1 METLAILGASS
12 QIAKD
17 LIRSLVRDG
26 QSSLLLYVRDCEAM
40 RAWLAGEFA
49 GQPHAPLRV
58 AGYDEYDTVPHDAVL
73 NFVGVGD
80 PQRAAQMGGDIFA
93 ITQQFDDLALAGLR
107 RHPQRRY
114 LFLSSGAAYGSD
126 FAAPASADMRA
137 TVAINALQPQDYYAV
152 AKLHA
157 ECKHRALPDLAI
169 TDLRVFNYFSRAQDM
184 AARFF
189 ITDMLRAIR
198 DGSVLHTAPGF
209 MVRDYLH
216 PQDFHQLVRR
226 VLDGPAANQ
235 ALDCYSAAPIA
246 KPELLALMQRRFG
259 LRYEIGETLPG
270 AIVNA
275 TGGKP
280 HYYSLNR
287 KAAELGYQ
295 PAFTSEKAITL
306 ESAIMLGR
314 PAVLDQ
320 IMDAK

>member
-1 METLAILGASS
+1 MATLAILGASS

-17 LIRSLVRDG
+17 LIGSLVRDG
-26 QSSLLLYVRDCEAM
+26 QSELLLYARDTGAVS
-40 RAWLAGEFA
+40 AWLAATLPGA
-49 GQPHAPLRV
+49 RATV
-58 AGYDEYDTVPHDAVL
+58 AGYADYDSVPHDAVL

-80 PQRAAQMGGDIFA
+80 PQRAARMGGEIFA
-93 ITQQFDDLALAGLR
+93 VTQQFDDLALDGLR
-107 RHPQRRY
+107 RNPQRRY

-126 FAAPASADMRA
+126 FAAPADAATRA

-157 ECKHRALPDLAI
+157 ECKHRALPQLAI
-169 TDLRVFNYFSRAQDM
+169 TDLRVFNYFSRTQDL

-189 ITDMLRAIR
+189 ITDMLRAVR
-198 DGSVLHTAPGF
+198 DGSVLRTAPGF

-216 PQDFHQLVRR
+216 PQDFHQLVRC
-226 VLDGPAANQ
+226 VLDGAPANR
-235 ALDCYSAAPIA
+235 ALDCYSAATID
-246 KPELLALMQRRFG
+246 KPALLELMRSRFG
-259 LRYEIGETLPG
+259 LRYEVAEPAPG

-287 KAAELGYQ
+287 QAAELGYQ
-295 PAFTSEKAITL
+295 PAFTSEQGITL

-314 PAVLDQ
+314 PAVHDQ
-320 IMDAK
+320 IMDAR